1 MGIEKLNYIEI
12 IIGQFD
18 VVEKDLERVLVVK
31 VKTIKD
37 IIHNQEKRHGNDKNS
52 HRVGNKSQLWID
64 K

>member
-1 MGIEKLNYIEI
+1 
-12 IIGQFD
+12 

-31 VKTIKD
+31 VKTIKN